1 VTPPE
6 VRRLV
11 RMVGTVLAST
21 SLVVACAVAAQT
33 AAYQPG
39 QAGGLLPWVFALF
52 VGAALV
58 GIFMLVLLLVRDS
71 PRHPGG
77 GPPGPHIG

>member
-1 VTPPE
+1 

-11 RMVGTVLAST
+11 RTIGTVLAMT
-21 SLVVACAVAAQT
+21 SLALACAATAQT
-33 AAYQPG
+33 AAYKPG

-58 GIFMLVLLLVRDS
+58 GIFLLVLLLVRDS
-71 PRHPGG
+71 PRYPAG
-77 GPPGPHIG
+77 GPPGSHIG